1 MIFFHNFDQISKKI
15 QNFKKFPNFNFFLQT
30 FPKFQN
36 FDQISEF
43 QPMDEIAR
51 LRKEL
56 QEALARGRQ
65 REEMEVDER
74 FVEENGLG
82 VQFEIVAGNKVKNVE
97 NPGKLVVE
105 LKEKFLFNRKIGNHL
120 HYHCAKKESLKCAMK
135 AKLIDDD
142 GVFTLVELGENHNHE
157 DMEGP
162 IVAEKIQREMKE
174 EYAKDFRKTPGEI
187 NQQVMNKYKLQ
198 FDGKPIWRTIVE
210 YLPSDAMLNKNL
222 RRHKSESIGNIPRGR
237 DALDLQ
243 KVLEGML
250 SAGGDRV
257 KYLDSNELLENDDNF
272 KAGVQDFLGG
282 GEVPE
287 RVLLMTTEPLF
298 HLLGEA
304 KKISVDGTFRIAPS
318 YWTQVFIVQVQT
330 K

>member
-1 MIFFHNFDQISKKI
+1 MIQEQRGGGGGEGQSAR
-15 QNFKKFPNFNFFLQT
+15 
-30 FPKFQN
+30 
-36 FDQISEF
+36 
-43 QPMDEIAR
+43 DEIAR

-82 VQFEIVAGNKVKNVE
+82 VEFEIVAGNKVKNLD
-97 NPGKLVVE
+97 NPGKLIVE
-105 LKEKFLFNRKIGNHL
+105 LKEKFLFNRKIGNNL
-120 HYHCAKKESLKCAMK
+120 HYHCAKKESLRCAMK
-135 AKLIDDD
+135 AKVVDDD
-142 GVFTLVELGENHNHE
+142 GIFTLVELGENHNHE

-174 EYAKDFRKTPGEI
+174 EYTKDFRKTPGEI
-187 NQQVMNKYKLQ
+187 NQQVMNKYKLR
-198 FDGKPIWRTIVE
+198 FDGKAVWRTILE
-210 YLPSDAMLNKNL
+210 YLPSDAVLNKNL
-222 RRHKSESIGNIPRGR
+222 RRHKAESVGNIPRGR

-257 KYLDSNELLENDDNF
+257 KYLDSNELWENDADF
-272 KAGVQDFLGG
+272 KAGLQDIIGG
-282 GEVPE
+282 GEAPE

-298 HLLGEA
+298 HLLGES
-304 KKISVDGTFRIAPS
+304 KKISVDGTFRIAPA
-318 YWTQVFIVQVQT
+318 YWKQVFIVQVHT
-330 K
+330 LF

>member
-1 MIFFHNFDQISKKI
+1 M
-15 QNFKKFPNFNFFLQT
+15 
-30 FPKFQN
+30 
-36 FDQISEF
+36 
-43 QPMDEIAR
+43 
-51 LRKEL
+51 
-56 QEALARGRQ
+56 
-65 REEMEVDER
+65 
-74 FVEENGLG
+74 
-82 VQFEIVAGNKVKNVE
+82 
-97 NPGKLVVE
+97 
-105 LKEKFLFNRKIGNHL
+105 
-120 HYHCAKKESLKCAMK
+120 
-135 AKLIDDD
+135 
-142 GVFTLVELGENHNHE
+142 
-157 DMEGP
+157 
-162 IVAEKIQREMKE
+162 AEKIQREMKE